1 MRSSVSIV
9 ASLVGALLASACAAP
24 DLGPRPVVKV
34 VGQQQLFAGQAA
46 GPVTDW
52 PADNW
57 WTAYGDPQLTVL
69 IETGLS
75 NAPTIALAGARLRRA
90 SALADQAG
98 AAQRPSVSTSVALA
112 ESRPSYNTGLPTPAA
127 LRGWNDT
134 GRATLDFS
142 YELDLWGK
150 TRASIASATSE
161 EAAAKADAAAAGL
174 IVSTSIAA
182 AYADLARLFA
192 DRDVLASTLAIRE
205 QTLTLVRRRTERG
218 YDSEAEL
225 RQAEVG
231 PPLARAELEATDEQI
246 ALTRLRLASLMGQA
260 SDRAVA
266 IARPQVTGL
275 HSLGLPAD
283 LPTAL
288 VARRP
293 DLVAA
298 RWRAEAASERI
309 DVAHAAFYPN
319 VNLVGLIGVQS
330 LGIGNLADAG
340 SGLGSVGPVLGLPI
354 FDGGRRKAGFKV
366 ARADYDAAVAAYD
379 ATLALALEEVADA
392 VTSQRALEQRLSDS
406 REAQD
411 AATRGWVLAKR
422 RYTAG
427 ATDFTSVLVAED
439 RMLATQR
446 AVSALESRRFLLDL
460 ALVRALGG
468 GWREAKPSA

>member
-1 MRSSVSIV
+1 MRRPAV
-9 ASLVGALLASACAAP
+9 AALSLAAALLASACAAP
-24 DLGPRPVVKV
+24 DLGPKPVAKV
-34 VGQQQLFAGQAA
+34 VGAQQLFSGSVA
-46 GPVTDW
+46 DW
-52 PADNW
+52 PAEDW
-57 WTAYGDPQLTVL
+57 WTRYDDPQLTNL
-69 IETGLS
+69 IDTGLTD
-75 NAPTIALAGARLRRA
+75 APTIAVAQARLRRA
-90 SALADQAG
+90 SALVGQAS
-98 AAQRPSVSTSVALA
+98 AAQFPSVSTGAAIA
-112 ESRPSYNTGLPTPAA
+112 ESKPSYTTGLPTPPA
-127 LRGWNDT
+127 LHGWNDT
-134 GRATLDFS
+134 GRLTLDFS

-150 TRASIASATSE
+150 TRASIAAATSE
-161 EAAAKADAAAAGL
+161 EAAARADAAAARL

-192 DRDVLASTLAIRE
+192 DRDVLASTLSVRE
-205 QTLTLVRRRTERG
+205 QTLNLVRRRTDRG

-260 SDRAVA
+260 PDRAA
-266 IARPQVTGL
+266 SIARPKVTSL
-275 HSLGLPAD
+275 HGLGLPAD
-283 LPTAL
+283 LPSAL
-288 VARRP
+288 IARRP

-330 LGIGNLADAG
+330 LGVGNLANAG
-340 SGLGSVGPVLGLPI
+340 SDFGAVGPVLGLPI

-379 ATLALALEEVADA
+379 ATLNLALEEVADA
-392 VTSQRALEQRLSDS
+392 VTSQRALEQRLSES
-406 REAQD
+406 RKAQ
-411 AATRGWVLAKR
+411 AAASEGWRLAKR

-427 ATDFTSVLVAED
+427 ATDFTPVLLAED

-446 AVSALESRRFLLDL
+446 AVSALESRHFILDL

-468 GWREAKPSA
+468 GWREERPSA

>member
-1 MRSSVSIV
+1 MLRSGLTVL
-9 ASLVGALLASACAAP
+9 ALAGALLTSACATP
-24 DLGPRPVVKV
+24 DLGPKPVAKV
-34 VGQQQLFAGQAA
+34 VGQQQLFAGQVA
-46 GPVTDW
+46 DW
-52 PADNW
+52 PAGDW
-57 WTAYGDPQLTVL
+57 WTAYGDLQLTALV
-69 IETGLS
+69 ETGLQE
-75 NAPTIALAGARLRRA
+75 APTIALAEARLRRA
-90 SALADQAG
+90 SALVAQAG
-98 AAQRPSVSTSVALA
+98 AAQLPTVSTSAAVA
-112 ESRPSYNTGLPTPAA
+112 ESKPSYNTGLPTPPA
-127 LRGWNDT
+127 LHGWNDT

-150 TRASIASATSE
+150 TRASIAAATSE
-161 EAAAKADAAAAGL
+161 EAAAKADTAAARL

-192 DRDVLASTLAIRE
+192 DRDVLASTLAVRE
-205 QTLTLVRRRTERG
+205 QTLDLVRRRTERG

-231 PPLARAELEATDEQI
+231 PPQARAELGAIDEQI

-260 SDRAVA
+260 PDRAA
-266 IARPQVTGL
+266 SIARPRVTNL
-275 HSLGLPAD
+275 RNLGLPAD
-283 LPTAL
+283 LSTAL
-288 VARRP
+288 IARRP

-330 LGIGNLADAG
+330 LGIGNLINAG
-340 SGLGSVGPVLGLPI
+340 SDFGSVGPVLGLPI

-379 ATLALALEEVADA
+379 ATLNLALEEVADT
-392 VTSQRALEQRLSDS
+392 VTSRRALEQRLSDS
-406 REAQD
+406 QKAQD
-411 AATRGWVLAKR
+411 AASGAWQLAKR

-427 ATDFTSVLVAED
+427 ATDFTTVLVAED

-446 AVSALESRRFLLDL
+446 AVSALESRRFILDL

-468 GWREAKPSA
+468 GWREKEPSE

>member
-1 MRSSVSIV
+1 MRSP
-9 ASLVGALLASACAAP
+9 ALTALSLVGALLASACATP
-24 DLGPRPVVKV
+24 DLGPKPVAKI
-34 VGQQQLFAGQAA
+34 VGQQQLFAGQIA
-46 GPVTDW
+46 DW
-52 PADNW
+52 PAEDW
-57 WTAYGDPQLTVL
+57 WTVYGDAQLTAL

-75 NAPTIALAGARLRRA
+75 DAPTIAVAQARLRRA
-90 SALADQAG
+90 SALVGQAG
-98 AAQRPSVSTSVALA
+98 AAQLPTVSTNAALA
-112 ESRPSYNTGLPTPAA
+112 ESKPSYNTGPPTPAA

-150 TRASIASATSE
+150 TRAAIAAATSE
-161 EAAAKADAAAAGL
+161 EAAAKADAAAARL
-174 IVSTSIAA
+174 MVSTSIAA

-192 DRDVLASTLAIRE
+192 DRDVLASTLALRQ
-205 QTLTLVRRRTERG
+205 QTLDLVRRRTEGG

-225 RQAEVG
+225 AQAEVG
-231 PPLARAELEATDEQI
+231 PPLARAELEAIDEQI
-246 ALTRLRLASLMGQA
+246 ALTRLRLASLMGQ
-260 SDRAVA
+260 SPDRAA
-266 IARPQVTGL
+266 SIARPQVSSL
-275 HSLGLPAD
+275 RSLGLPAD
-283 LPTAL
+283 LPVAL

-330 LGIGNLADAG
+330 LGIGNLANAG
-340 SGLGSVGPVLGLPI
+340 SDFGSVGAVLGLPI

-366 ARADYDAAVAAYD
+366 ARADYDAAVGAYD
-379 ATLALALEEVADA
+379 VTLNLALEEVADA
-392 VTSQRALEQRLSDS
+392 VTSQRALEQRLVES
-406 REAQD
+406 RGAQD
-411 AATRGWVLAKR
+411 AASRGWRLAKR

-427 ATDFTSVLVAED
+427 ATDFTAVLVAED

-446 AVSALESRRFLLDL
+446 AVSALESRRFILDL

-468 GWREAKPSA
+468 GWREGGPSA